1 MKATINKIKGLIAK
15 TILIATVVTIPIK
28 AAAQNTSLITIDR
41 ETAINRTVNVPVW
54 AGRST
59 IIDFTKTGE
68 IITYILLADP
78 SRTVINTDATLDSQ
92 KAKTIFLKVIQPLRF
107 PGATTRFITNLSV
120 KTRSPDGEEQIYT
133 FNIVPNYGQVTN
145 NGITISPFSPYIEQR
160 ILVSGN
166 RVATLS
172 DIETGL
178 RIAINR
184 GYTDASDPIIFRIKE
199 FLALARN
206 SMPIAKAAAKAKV
219 SLSVITAL
227 GEISLDYLNDQ
238 NMPPL
243 PPNPETPTIQ
253 IPSSPSPSLPTQ
265 PPNIPRNIPP
275 SERTL
280 PSISPDP
287 RTFPTPTYPRQTNR
301 NQEKINNQISINI
314 NQGN

>member
-28 AAAQNTSLITIDR
+28 AVSQNTSLITIDR

-54 AGRST
+54 AGRAT
-59 IIDFTKTGE
+59 VIDFTKTGE

-78 SRTVINTDATLDSQ
+78 SRTVVNTDADLSSN
-92 KAKTIFLKVIQPLRF
+92 KAKTIFLKVIQPLKF
-107 PGATTRFITNLSV
+107 PGATTTFITNLSV
-120 KTRSPDGEEQIYT
+120 KTRSPDGEEQLYT
-133 FNIVPNYGQVTN
+133 FNIVPSYGQVTT
-145 NGITISPFSPYIEQR
+145 NGIAISPFSPHIEQR

-166 RVATLS
+166 RMATLN

-178 RIAINR
+178 RIAISR
-184 GYTDASDPIIFRIKE
+184 GYTDSSDPIIFRIKE

-206 SMPIAKAAAKAKV
+206 SMPIAKAAAKARV

-243 PPNPETPTIQ
+243 PPNPETPRIQ

-287 RTFPTPTYPRQTNR
+287 RTFPTPSYPRQTNR
-301 NQEKINNQISINI
+301 NQETNSQISMNI
-314 NQGN
+314 NQDS